1 MINREIAAEIEN
13 HYSII
18 CEWIK
23 HNERH
28 TRQGQPDQADKPTI
42 QIGLVEFINQLPG
55 QGR

>member
-28 TRQGQPDQADKPTI
+28 TRQGQPDQAEKPTI

>member
-1 MINREIAAEIEN
+1 MIDQATAAKIER
-13 HYSII
+13 HYPTI

-42 QIGLVEFINQLPG
+42 QIGLYEFMSQLPG